1 MSGEGK
7 YGEMERWSKVT
18 TTTSRSK
25 ATTTAKEAKVAVP
38 KIYNAIAKIQAGVGN
53 IPKTGVGPA
62 SQGSYKYVKN
72 DDILEAI
79 SKLMIENKVITKP
92 CIKSHDLVTREI
104 GANRFVSMTV
114 VELEVTYISLEDGS
128 EFVTT
133 VIAEGADNGDKG
145 GRKAVTQAQKI
156 ANLLTFNIATGE
168 PDPDGMEVT
177 ATASTAT
184 PVQKKISSAGAN
196 GATKLYNEIKA
207 FLGANELP
215 GSVANGIGNR
225 LSGGN
230 AEWMKDEK
238 VLAEVL
244 KALKNGEV
252 E

>member
-1 MSGEGK
+1 
-7 YGEMERWSKVT
+7 VNT
-18 TTTSRSK
+18 TT
-25 ATTTAKEAKVAVP
+25 KEDKVSVP
-38 KIYNAIAKIQAGVGN
+38 KIYNAIANIQAGVGN
-53 IPKTGVGPA
+53 VPKAGIGPA

-79 SKLMIENKVITKP
+79 SKLMIENKVITRP
-92 CIKSHDLVTREI
+92 VITNHELVTREI
-104 GANRFVSMTV
+104 GANRFVAMTV
-114 VELEVTYISLEDGS
+114 VTLNVTYISVEDGS
-128 EFVTT
+128 EFTVSVT
-133 VIAEGADNGDKG
+133 AEGADNGDKG

-177 ATASTAT
+177 PVAQSAT
-184 PVQKKISSAGAN
+184 PVQNRIASAS
-196 GATKLYNEIKA
+196 ATGPSRLYNEIKA

-225 LSGGN
+225 ISGGN
-230 AEWMKDEK
+230 ADWMKDEN

>member
-1 MSGEGK
+1 MS
-7 YGEMERWSKVT
+7 
-18 TTTSRSK
+18 
-25 ATTTAKEAKVAVP
+25 VP
-38 KIYNAIAKIQAGVGN
+38 KIYNAIAAIQAGVGN
-53 IPKTGVGPA
+53 IPKSGVGPA

-79 SKLMIENKVITKP
+79 SKLMIENKVITRP
-92 CIKSHDLVTREI
+92 NIKKHDLVTREI
-104 GANRFVSMTV
+104 GANRFVSMTI

-168 PDPDGMEVT
+168 PDPDGMEV
-177 ATASTAT
+177 SSMSSDKT
-184 PVQKKISSAGAN
+184 PVQKRIATASSGGPTKI
-196 GATKLYNEIKA
+196 YNEIKA
-207 FLGANELP
+207 FLGANELA

-225 LSGGN
+225 ISGGN

-238 VLAEVL
+238 TLAEVL

>member
-1 MSGEGK
+1 M
-7 YGEMERWSKVT
+7 
-18 TTTSRSK
+18 
-25 ATTTAKEAKVAVP
+25 AVP
-38 KIYNAIAKIQAGVGN
+38 KIYSAIANIQAGVGN
-53 IPKTGVGPA
+53 IPKNGVGPA
-62 SQGSYKYVKN
+62 SQGAYKYVKN

-79 SKLMIENKVITKP
+79 SKLMIENKVITRP
-92 CIKSHDLVTREI
+92 NIKRHELVTREI
-104 GANRFVSMTV
+104 GANRFVAMTV

-177 ATASTAT
+177 PVAQSASPASA
-184 PVQKKISSAGAN
+184 KIASASNSG
-196 GATKLYNEIKA
+196 GTYNEIKK
-207 FLGANELP
+207 FLGANGLS
-215 GSVANGIGNR
+215 GSVANAIGDR

-230 AEWMKDEK
+230 AEWFKDEA
-238 VLAEVL
+238 VLQDVL

>member
-1 MSGEGK
+1 MS
-7 YGEMERWSKVT
+7 
-18 TTTSRSK
+18 
-25 ATTTAKEAKVAVP
+25 VP
-38 KIYNAIAKIQAGVGN
+38 KIYNAIAAIQAGVGN
-53 IPKTGVGPA
+53 IPKSGVGPA

-79 SKLMIENKVITKP
+79 SKLMIENKVITRP
-92 CIKSHDLVTREI
+92 NIKKHDLVTREI
-104 GANRFVSMTV
+104 GANRFVSMTI

-168 PDPDGMEVT
+168 PDPDGMEV
-177 ATASTAT
+177 SSMSSDKT
-184 PVQKKISSAGAN
+184 PVQKRIATASSGGPTKI
-196 GATKLYNEIKA
+196 YNEIKA
-207 FLGANELP
+207 FLGANELA

-225 LSGGN
+225 ISGGN

>member
-1 MSGEGK
+1 MS
-7 YGEMERWSKVT
+7 
-18 TTTSRSK
+18 
-25 ATTTAKEAKVAVP
+25 VP
-38 KIYNAIAKIQAGVGN
+38 KIYNAIAAIQAGVGN
-53 IPKTGVGPA
+53 IPKSGVGPA

-79 SKLMIENKVITKP
+79 SKLMIENKVITRP
-92 CIKSHDLVTREI
+92 NIKKHDLVTREI
-104 GANRFVSMTV
+104 GANRFVSMTI

-168 PDPDGMEVT
+168 PDPDGMEV
-177 ATASTAT
+177 SSMSSDKT
-184 PVQKKISSAGAN
+184 PVQKRIATASSGGPTKI
-196 GATKLYNEIKA
+196 YNEIKA
-207 FLGANELP
+207 FLGANELA

-225 LSGGN
+225 ISGGN

-244 KALKNGEV
+244 KALKNGEI

>member
-1 MSGEGK
+1 MS
-7 YGEMERWSKVT
+7 
-18 TTTSRSK
+18 
-25 ATTTAKEAKVAVP
+25 VP
-38 KIYNAIAKIQAGVGN
+38 KIYNAIAAIQAGVGN
-53 IPKTGVGPA
+53 IPKSGVGPA

-79 SKLMIENKVITKP
+79 SKLMIENKVITRP
-92 CIKSHDLVTREI
+92 NIKKHDLVTREI
-104 GANRFVSMTV
+104 GANRFVSMTI

-168 PDPDGMEVT
+168 PDPDGMEV
-177 ATASTAT
+177 SSMSSDKT
-184 PVQKKISSAGAN
+184 PVQKRIATASSGGPTKI
-196 GATKLYNEIKA
+196 YNEIKA
-207 FLGANELP
+207 FLGANELA

-225 LSGGN
+225 ISGGN
-230 AEWMKDEK
+230 AEWMKDES

-244 KALKNGEV
+244 KALKNGEI